1 MLMKTTGK
9 MSGHGSGKAI
19 NGRWTREEHEL
30 FLKALNEYGR
40 EWKKVAKK
48 IKTRSSAQIRSHAQ
62 KYFQKLSK
70 ERKAGLHGGAAALH
84 GSHVVLDKS
93 NKKKASNTGDKT
105 LIKKKRKMKGKSLN
119 AAYSKK
125 QKQRP
130 VSPNFVSKPVNTYGG
145 GRFSPV
151 QKTRAS
157 PKVMDASLSLHSAY
171 GDATAIIISIA
182 NVNLFIHI
190 TFRDTKLCTNNS
202 N

>member
-151 QKTRAS
+151 QKNTS
-157 PKVMDASLSLHSAY
+157 KSKSYGCFFVLTLS
-171 GDATAIIISIA
+171 IW
-182 NVNLFIHI
+182 
-190 TFRDTKLCTNNS
+190 
-202 N
+202 